1 MAKMINTK
9 YGYVTPQEAEM
20 DARLDKWMKRR
31 AKQHGAFSLDKN
43 KKVVI
48 IMNKVLLKKLNTEYD
63 ELTDKIAKAWPAAS
77 NLDIPDEQRQLIG
90 IQARAME
97 TYAQVLAIRIRLLEK

>member
-1 MAKMINTK
+1 MAAMIHSK
-9 YGYVTPQEAEM
+9 YGYEPPEWVQV
-20 DARLDKWMKRR
+20 DAHLDKWMKRR
-31 AKQHGAFSLDKN
+31 AKQHGTFSLDKN
-43 KKVVI
+43 KEEAI
-48 IMNKVLLKKLNTEYD
+48 IMNKVLLKKLNTEYN